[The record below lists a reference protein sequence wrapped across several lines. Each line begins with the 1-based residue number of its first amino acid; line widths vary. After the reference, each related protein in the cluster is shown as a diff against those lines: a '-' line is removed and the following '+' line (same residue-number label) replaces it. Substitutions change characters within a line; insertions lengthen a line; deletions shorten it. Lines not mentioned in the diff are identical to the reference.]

1 MEVVPECAVV
11 CCRLEH
17 IKIHEQHKGHDAMHL
32 EMILILLVT
41 LIVAQVALVEWKKR
55 YYRSYQF
62 CTLAGMWI
70 IPVLMCLKNQWW
82 RFIFSWLMFSC
93 ITGLIVRKALQKP
106 LDGTTPRL
114 VYKWFYLLYKLSYA
128 LGLVGYVVMMAAF
141 FGLNLLFDS
150 KVHIWMDFGMLFLF
164 YGLYYGVLG
173 RDVAEICADKMASH
187 VGVRWR
193 PALESGGTEYH
204 TSHAGVRW
212 QPALESGDTEYH
224 TSHVG
229 YYTAQGMPT
238 RSLDATVCAVCGN
251 KLLVQEGEEGVLENT
266 YKLSCEHVF
275 HEFCIRGWCIVGKKQ
290 TCPYC
295 KEKVDLKKMFCNPW
309 ERPHVLYGQL
319 LDWIR
324 WLVAWQPLILCLV
337 QGINWALG
345 LE

>member
-1 MEVVPECAVV
+1 MTSLEELTPEEKW
-11 CCRLEH
+11 RLEH

-32 EMILILLVT
+32 EMILHSTSHTNCCSSCFSGMEKEILSFLSGVGFVPVVHAGWHVDHSGAHVPQEPMVEIHFLVAD
-41 LIVAQVALVEWKKR
+41 V
-55 YYRSYQF
+55 
-62 CTLAGMWI
+62 
-70 IPVLMCLKNQWW
+70 
-82 RFIFSWLMFSC
+82 
-93 ITGLIVRKALQKP
+93 
-106 LDGTTPRL
+106 L
-114 VYKWFYLLYKLSYA
+114 VYHRPHRQEGPAETPGWNNPQWFYLLYKLSYA

-187 VGVRWR
+187 VG
-193 PALESGGTEYH
+193 
-204 TSHAGVRW
+204 
-212 QPALESGDTEYH
+212 
-224 TSHVG
+224 

-266 YKLSCEHVF
+266 YKLSCEHVSRVLYSRLVHCGQEADLPVLQGEGGF
-275 HEFCIRGWCIVGKKQ
+275 
-290 TCPYC
+290 
-295 KEKVDLKKMFCNPW
+295 KEDVFW